1 VVRLTSTVVQGT
13 SRKTKGGLT
22 ANVVKLIGAG
32 KNAIIMYDICQY
44 IPFTSLESLCSI
56 CVMVVDTVLADSS
69 AEMQGYRET
78 VSYSV
83 IKLHVPQQTSFVYRN
98 CDSKLKMT
106 I

>member
-1 VVRLTSTVVQGT
+1 VE
-13 SRKTKGGLT
+13 
-22 ANVVKLIGAG
+22 LIGAG
-32 KNAIIMYDICQY
+32 ENAIIMYDVCQY
-44 IPFTSLESLCSI
+44 IPSTSLESLCSI
-56 CVMVVDTVLADSS
+56 CVMVVDAVTVADSS
-69 AEMQGYRET
+69 VEILGYKGT

>member
-1 VVRLTSTVVQGT
+1 MVQGS
-13 SRKTKGGLT
+13 SRKAKGGLT
-22 ANVVKLIGAG
+22 ANGVKLIGAG

-69 AEMQGYRET
+69 VEIQGYRGT
-78 VSYSV
+78 LSYSV
-83 IKLHVPQQTSFVYRN
+83 IKLRVPQQTSFVYRN

>member
-1 VVRLTSTVVQGT
+1 MVQGT
-13 SRKTKGGLT
+13 SRKTKGGVT

-56 CVMVVDTVLADSS
+56 CVMVVDTVTVLADSS
-69 AEMQGYRET
+69 VEMQGYRRT
-78 VSYSV
+78 VSHSV